1 MNRLA
6 RFGVLASLISGMW
19 IAPAMTRQMVVQAL
33 PQEQVLQQLSNVPI
47 FMITN
52 AKGEPLTYSVPS
64 PADKTK
70 QVQVFTF
77 FISKQDAEATI
88 TSLKQQQP
96 QIGNSAKVTP
106 ASLSGAL
113 KAALDAQKNPTLGV
127 DIVPSRVQLEKAI
140 AMLKQSGDIQE
151 KEGKLVTKDGQPF
164 RTGTPLFYVAD
175 IKSGNPIAIEAKV
188 QENGQAKTM
197 RFVPFYFDNTQLQ
210 TELDTARKTNP
221 DLAKN
226 TNIRVVM
233 LDMLVATLLSS
244 NDPAVGQIQLV
255 QTPDAIQAAV
265 QLQRSSNPAPSPAT
279 PASTTPATPPKK

>member
-6 RFGVLASLISGMW
+6 RFGVLASLIGGMW
-19 IAPAMTRQMVVQAL
+19 IAPAMTRQMVVHAL
-33 PQEQVLQQLSNVPI
+33 PEEQVLQQLSNVPI

-52 AKGEPLTYSVPS
+52 ANGEPLTYSVPS

-70 QVQVFTF
+70 EVQVFTF

-88 TSLKQQQP
+88 TTLKQQQP
-96 QIGNSAKVTP
+96 QIGNSARVSP

-113 KAALDAQKNPTLGV
+113 KAALDAQKNPSIGV
-127 DIVPSRVQLEKAI
+127 DIVPSRGQLEKAI

-151 KEGKLVTKDGQPF
+151 KDGKLLTKNGQPF

-188 QENGQAKTM
+188 EENGQPKTM
-197 RFVPFYFDNTQLQ
+197 RFVPFYFDSNQLQ
-210 TELDTARKTNP
+210 TELDTARKANP

-226 TNIRVVM
+226 TDIRVVM

-255 QTPDAIQAAV
+255 QTPDAIQSAV
-265 QLQRSSNPAPSPAT
+265 QLQRSNASNSAAPAQR
-279 PASTTPATPPKK
+279 

>member
-6 RFGVLASLISGMW
+6 RVGLVASLIGGIW
-19 IAPAMTRQMVVQAL
+19 AAPAMTRQMVVQAL

-88 TSLKQQQP
+88 TALKQQQP
-96 QIGNSAKVTP
+96 QIGNSAKVTA

-113 KAALDAQKNPTLGV
+113 KAAFDGQKNPGLGV

-140 AMLKQSGDIQE
+140 AMLKQAGELQE
-151 KEGKLVTKDGQPF
+151 KDGKLLTKDGQPF
-164 RTGTPLFYVAD
+164 RGGTPLFYVAD
-175 IKSGNPIAIEAKV
+175 TKSGNPIAIEAKV
-188 QENGQAKTM
+188 EENGQPKTM
-197 RFVPFYFDNTQLQ
+197 RFVPFYFDNNQLQ
-210 TELDTARKTNP
+210 TELEAARKANP
-221 DLAKN
+221 
-226 TNIRVVM
+226 NIVKDTSVRVVM
-233 LDMLVATLLSS
+233 LDVLVATLLSS
-244 NDPAVGQIQLV
+244 NDPAMGQIQLV

-265 QLQRSSNPAPSPAT
+265 QMQQSGTTSP
-279 PASTTPATPPKK
+279 PATPPKK